1 MKVNLQFPTYG
12 IYNLVILMSFYF
24 LRKRK
29 RESRCEWKNNG
40 GGPRIPCFACF
51 RNEGSLS
58 CMNPITKWFCMKHG
72 YWDDD
77 TCGMTMNGTLHALH
91 ALSYLWC
98 FLTFDLF
105 ILQIKTQSH
114 QFQLQNFFFSR
125 LAILVHMIFFLP
137 YNQTWSPNSFYF
149 KLFQIINQSLKFL
162 ILNYTNKTLKD
173 IEQYVK
179 RKNPFFFFCQS
190 IVNEVTQTD
199 RCYTGTSS

>member
-24 LRKRK
+24 LRKR
-29 RESRCEWKNNG
+29 ESRCEWKNND

-58 CMNPITKWFCMKHG
+58 CMNPITKWYCMKHG

-114 QFQLQNFFFSR
+114 QFHLQNFFFQDWLS
-125 LAILVHMIFFLP
+125 LYTCSFF
-137 YNQTWSPNSFYF
+137 YHII
-149 KLFQIINQSLKFL
+149 KLDLL
-162 ILNYTNKTLKD
+162 TL
-173 IEQYVK
+173 
-179 RKNPFFFFCQS
+179 S
-190 IVNEVTQTD
+190 
-199 RCYTGTSS
+199 TSSYFRSLIRVWNF

>member
-29 RESRCEWKNNG
+29 RESRCEWKNND

-58 CMNPITKWFCMKHG
+58 CMNPITKWYCMKHG

-77 TCGMTMNGTLHALH
+77 TCVMTMNGTLHALH

-114 QFQLQNFFFSR
+114 QLQLQNLFFFKNGYPCTY
-125 LAILVHMIFFLP
+125 AYEFVFIFLP
-137 YNQTWSPNSFYF
+137 YNQT
-149 KLFQIINQSLKFL
+149 FL
-162 ILNYTNKTLKD
+162 LTL
-173 IEQYVK
+173 
-179 RKNPFFFFCQS
+179 S
-190 IVNEVTQTD
+190 
-199 RCYTGTSS
+199 TSSYFRS